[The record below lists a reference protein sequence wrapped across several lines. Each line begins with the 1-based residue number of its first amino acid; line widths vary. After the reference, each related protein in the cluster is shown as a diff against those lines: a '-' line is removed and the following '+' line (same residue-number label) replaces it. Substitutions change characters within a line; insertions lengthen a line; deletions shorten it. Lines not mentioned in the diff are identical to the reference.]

1 VNKNARGFL
10 MSTPNE
16 TESGKI
22 DPSPVEKA
30 MHAAEI
36 VAKSLPDCGEVSVT
50 VEGVT
55 ITLKRLKDENNQSG
69 NVPAVA

>member
-1 VNKNARGFL
+1 

-16 TESGKI
+16 TESGKV
-22 DPSPVEKA
+22 DLSPVEKA

-36 VAKSLPDCGEVSVT
+36 VAKSLPDYGEVSVT

-55 ITLKRLKDENNQSG
+55 ITLKRIKNENSQSG